1 MGMELFRA
9 EKVAEVVH
17 AVSTDSTKK
26 CRFCGTTLELMRK
39 MLDLDTGCV
48 IRMYECQCGDRTWEI
63 EWNSARGASSTSPG
77 LPY

>member
-48 IRMYECQCGDRTWEI
+48 IRMYECQCGDRSWSDE
-63 EWNSARGASSTSPG
+63 STRLMLPG
-77 LPY
+77 